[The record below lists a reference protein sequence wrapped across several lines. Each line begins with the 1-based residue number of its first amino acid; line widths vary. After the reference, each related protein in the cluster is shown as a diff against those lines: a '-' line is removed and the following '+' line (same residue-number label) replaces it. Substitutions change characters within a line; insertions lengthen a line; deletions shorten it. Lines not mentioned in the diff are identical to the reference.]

1 MSTRGLFTD
10 GWNSFAH
17 FAFGY
22 LAVTIPPILP
32 LFAIY
37 QLKDVTTDPNTP
49 VDILEFGIGYVVK
62 TYHLELIPF
71 LPP

>member
-17 FAFGY
+17 FTFGY
-22 LAVTIPPILP
+22 LAVSTPSILP

-37 QLKDVTTDPNTP
+37 QLKDVANDPNTS
-49 VDILEFGIGYVVK
+49 VDVLEFGIGYAVR
-62 TYHLELIPF
+62 TYHLELVAL